1 MASMKV
7 QACLTL
13 PFFTISVEGMPVRFP
28 WRRPKGRFLTVRDG
42 SVVSCREMIAGVV
55 SGLPPEAEAWLIVR
69 PGQEAGYWP
78 QCGLPAG
85 QASFQA
91 PAHFGGSETEDIG
104 EEFGLLL
111 TLASKEASNIF
122 RISQAKESSRGL
134 RELPEGTRTLDE
146 VRVIRR

>member
-1 MASMKV
+1 MARMNVKV
-7 QACLTL
+7 YLTP
-13 PFFTISVEGMPVRFP
+13 PFLTISVEGIPIRLP
-28 WRRPKGRFLTVRDG
+28 WHRATGRFLTLEDG
-42 SVVSCREMIAGVV
+42 SVVSYRERIAGIV
-55 SGLPPEAEAWLIVR
+55 SDLPLEAEAWLIVQ

-91 PAHFGGSETEDIG
+91 PAQFGGSETEDIG

-122 RISQAKESSRGL
+122 RIFQAKESSRGL
-134 RELPEGTRTLDE
+134 RELPEGTRTLDQ